1 MVELDE
7 PAFARIACRWRECGA
22 VFYICLPCYRGQR
35 YCSDRCRAKA
45 RRVQRREANRRYQG
59 SERGRERHREC
70 QRAYR
75 RRGVTDQGSPDTPPA
90 MRMDEPALFPVPAR
104 EARGE
109 PAIAEVLV
117 CQCCGRMGRRID
129 PFASG

>member
-1 MVELDE
+1 MAELDE
-7 PAFARIACRWRECGA
+7 PAFARIVCRWRECGA
-22 VFYICLPCYRGQR
+22 VFYVCLPCYRGQR

-45 RRVQRREANRRYQG
+45 RRAQRREANRRYEG
-59 SERGRERHREC
+59 SERGLERHRER

-75 RRGVTDQGSPDTPPA
+75 RRRVTDQGSPDAPSS
-90 MRMDEPALFPVPAR
+90 MRMAAPALFPAPAR
-104 EARGE
+104 EAKGD
-109 PAIAEVLV
+109 PALFV

>member
-1 MVELDE
+1 VAELDE

-35 YCSDRCRAKA
+35 YCSERCRVKA
-45 RRVQRREANRRYQG
+45 RRLQRLEANRRYQA
-59 SERGRERHREC
+59 SEHGRERHRER

-75 RRGVTDQGSPDTPPA
+75 RRRVTDQGSSDAPPA
-90 MRMDEPALFPVPAR
+90 MTMGTSVLTAAPAR
-104 EARGE
+104 EVNGGSTMF
-109 PAIAEVLV
+109 V
-117 CQCCGRMGRRID
+117 CSCCGRTGYRID